1 MENNKERLEKL
12 LNEINILWVKSSSK
26 KDLFTPYH
34 TKFNCNMIYNDICY
48 DFTYQCNLQYTKL
61 NKNDLIACVLS
72 DARCYESCKINDDDT
87 ENMQEFALELG
98 YENNLKELF
107 KAYNGCKNA
116 YNIIKLMFTE
126 EEKNMLEEYFQEE
139 GLL

>member
-1 MENNKERLEKL
+1 MENKKEKLEKI
-12 LNEINILWVKSSSK
+12 LNEINILWVKSNSK

-48 DFTYQCNLQYTKL
+48 DFSYQCNLECTKPS
-61 NKNDLIACVLS
+61 KNDLIACVLN
-72 DARCYESCKINDDDT
+72 DANCYESCKINDNDI
-87 ENMQEFALELG
+87 ENVQEFANEFG
-98 YENNLKELF
+98 YENNLKELL
-107 KAYNGCKNA
+107 KAYKGCKKA

-126 EEKNMLEEYFQEE
+126 EEKNMLEEYLQEE